1 MPRKGPAPKRVIIPD
16 PIYRNEDV
24 TRFINRLM
32 LDGKKSVAEKIFYQS
47 LERIEERAQRPG
59 IEVFQEALK
68 NVMPSVEVKPR
79 RVGGAT
85 YQVPIE
91 VRPERRKA
99 LGIRWMIT
107 FARRRNGRSMVDKL
121 SGELLDAANKQGGAV
136 RKREE
141 GFKMAEANKAFSHY
155 RF

>member
-47 LERIEERAQRPG
+47 LEKIEERAQRPG
-59 IEVFQEALK
+59 IEVFQEALR

>member
-47 LERIEERAQRPG
+47 LEKIEERAQRPG

>member
-1 MPRKGPAPKRVIIPD
+1 MPRKGPAPRREIMPD
-16 PIYRNEDV
+16 PIYGDV
-24 TRFINRLM
+24 IVSRFINRLM
-32 LDGKKSVAEKIFYQS
+32 LDGKKAVAEKIFYQA
-47 LERIEERAQRPG
+47 LERCESRAGRPG
-59 IEVFQEALK
+59 IEVFQDALR
-68 NVMPSVEVKPR
+68 NVMPQVEVKPR

-85 YQVPIE
+85 YQVPVE
-91 VRPERRKA
+91 VRTERRTS

-121 SGELLDAANKQGGAV
+121 SAELLDAANKQGGAV
-136 RKREE
+136 RRREE